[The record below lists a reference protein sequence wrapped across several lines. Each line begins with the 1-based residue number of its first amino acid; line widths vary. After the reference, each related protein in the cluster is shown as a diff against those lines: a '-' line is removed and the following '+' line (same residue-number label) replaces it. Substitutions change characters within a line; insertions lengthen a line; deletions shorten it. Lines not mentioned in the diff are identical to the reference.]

1 MGARKAGEAEEFKA
15 LWHALRCPE
24 RSAIRAAAIIR
35 VRGLVEYHRGST
47 TQIATVLGVTDRS
60 VRRLVEAVPTTFVR
74 RKLSARDVSR
84 IRRLRGEG
92 LTNRQIAAE
101 TGVSK
106 GHVGKIL
113 AGWCHVGVAA

>member
-1 MGARKAGEAEEFKA
+1 MGARKAGDAEEFKA
-15 LWHALRCPE
+15 LWHALRAPE

-35 VRGLVEYHRGST
+35 VRELVAYYGGSASR
-47 TQIATVLGVTDRS
+47 IGEVLGVTDRS
-60 VRRLVEAVPTTFVR
+60 ARRLVAAAPAPMVR
-74 RKLSARDVSR
+74 RKLTTRDVSR
-84 IRRLRGEG
+84 IRELRDSG
-92 LTNRQIAAE
+92 LTQRQIASE